1 MDTTLVKKV
10 VLVIEDDPPLREALY
25 DKLTRE
31 GFSVF
36 LAKNGEEG
44 LALALREHPDLV
56 LLDLLMPKMG
66 GIEMARQLRADAWGK
81 EAKVIILTNVT
92 DLEHVSTALDEK
104 VFDYLVKADT
114 PLDELVTKIRE
125 VTG

>member
-1 MDTTLVKKV
+1 MTAAERMDTALIKKV

-66 GIEMARQLRADAWGK
+66 GIEMARRLRLRTSA
-81 EAKVIILTNVT
+81 
-92 DLEHVSTALDEK
+92 
-104 VFDYLVKADT
+104 
-114 PLDELVTKIRE
+114 
-125 VTG
+125 